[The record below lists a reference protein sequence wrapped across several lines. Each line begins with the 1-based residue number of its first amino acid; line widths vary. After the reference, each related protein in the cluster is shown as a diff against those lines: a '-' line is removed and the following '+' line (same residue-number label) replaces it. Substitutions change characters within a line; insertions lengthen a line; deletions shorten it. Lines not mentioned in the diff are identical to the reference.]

1 MKNYIKSVNFL
12 TSKTAFSVLIILF
25 IVMETV
31 FAVLMNRLEA
41 ECGTS
46 LIPDMK
52 IGLTSEQLSS
62 LFEAYKTDGTIA
74 YGIIRSVDFLFP
86 AVYAIMLSVIL
97 NFIYRIK
104 YSEPVN
110 YRWILLTPLFGAIFD
125 YTENI
130 TLIIL
135 NFSHNLINNYSA
147 IILAVFTSLK
157 FILLGLSIFLAVTG
171 AISNFKGSDSAFLTM
186 NPFRRNKKD

>member
-1 MKNYIKSVNFL
+1 MTTKSAI
-12 TSKTAFSVLIILF
+12 TVLIILF
-25 IVMETV
+25 IVIESA

-41 ECGTS
+41 ACGTS

-52 IGLTSEQLSS
+52 IGVTPQQLAS
-62 LFEAYKTDGTIA
+62 LFDAYKTDGTIA
-74 YGIIRSVDFLFP
+74 YRIIRSVDFLFP
-86 AVYAIMLSVIL
+86 AVYALMLSVIL

-104 YSEPVN
+104 YSEPAN

-130 TLIIL
+130 MLIIL
-135 NFSHNLINNYSA
+135 NSSHNLINNYSA
-147 IILAVFTSLK
+147 IILGVFTSLK